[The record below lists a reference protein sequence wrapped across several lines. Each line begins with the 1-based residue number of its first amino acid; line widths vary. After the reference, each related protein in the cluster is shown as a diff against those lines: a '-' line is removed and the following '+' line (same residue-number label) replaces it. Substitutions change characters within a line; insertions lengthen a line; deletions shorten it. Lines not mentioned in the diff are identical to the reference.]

1 MKKNV
6 LTSVTV
12 SLAAAA
18 MISGTAMAAEYKV
31 GIIQFVDD
39 ASLNQI
45 EQNIEKELTAKS
57 EEGGDTYVFDGYVYN
72 GQADSTTLNQIT
84 TQLLD
89 DGVDVIVPIATPAAQ
104 IVQAATE
111 DNQIPVVFSAV
122 SDPVGAGLAE
132 SMDAPGANITGT
144 SDALNTNAI
153 LDLMFVAN
161 PDIKKVGLLY
171 SQSEDSSKKPI
182 EDAKA
187 YLDEKGIEYVEKT
200 GTNNTEVT
208 QAADALIA
216 AGVDAVFTPTDN
228 TVMTAELAIY
238 EKFIDAGIPHYCG
251 ADSFALNGAFCGY
264 GVDYAKLGVE
274 TADIVIEVLQGADPA
289 TTPIKTFD
297 NGIATVNTETAEALG
312 IDYSGFAELCTGVVE
327 TVTAEEFESTVS
339 SSSREGMQ
347 SVASMLAEDWVAMR
361 GWAERPSYKIPA
373 AEAHLLLRPYLS
385 LKGVCYG
392 FIIIVFCHRE
402 RPGAWLHLC
411 AGGTGSVSEL
421 FHFEYCR
428 PVNGRLLYVR
438 VCSRCSG
445 GDHGT
450 SDPGAV
456 CSDGSRRVLWLHYGV
471 FTDEAWC
478 RINPCG
484 NHC

>member
-274 TADIVIEVLQGADPA
+274 TADMVIEVLQGADPA

-297 NGIATVNTETAEALG
+297 NGIATDNTETAEALG

-327 TVTAEEFESTVS
+327 TVTAEEF
-339 SSSREGMQ
+339 
-347 SVASMLAEDWVAMR
+347 
-361 GWAERPSYKIPA
+361 K
-373 AEAHLLLRPYLS
+373 
-385 LKGVCYG
+385 
-392 FIIIVFCHRE
+392 
-402 RPGAWLHLC
+402 
-411 AGGTGSVSEL
+411 
-421 FHFEYCR
+421 
-428 PVNGRLLYVR
+428 
-438 VCSRCSG
+438 
-445 GDHGT
+445 
-450 SDPGAV
+450 
-456 CSDGSRRVLWLHYGV
+456 
-471 FTDEAWC
+471 
-478 RINPCG
+478 
-484 NHC
+484 